1 MSVPYIRHA
10 SEGGL
15 AANHTRRHR
24 SVLAKLEK
32 RLLVAIATRLPPS
45 VSSDALSALGFAC
58 MFLAAAGFAAF
69 RLSPTAGLVVVAA
82 LAGNWFGDSLDGTVA
97 RVRRQQRPRYGF
109 YVDHV
114 MDVAGTSV
122 LVGGI
127 AASGL
132 MDPCLALLLLVA
144 FLLVSAETYLAM
156 IADGVFRI
164 SFLGVGPTELR
175 IVLAAGV
182 IQAMSSPWVTVG
194 VLGRHRLFDVGG
206 TIAIV
211 GLVAT
216 FVWSAARQTRAL
228 YIAEPLPAAAAP
240 EVR

>member
-1 MSVPYIRHA
+1 MSTPCIA
-10 SEGGL
+10 PSWEGGL
-15 AANHTRRHR
+15 AANHTRRHH
-24 SVLAKLEK
+24 SVLARFEK
-32 RLLVAIATRLPPS
+32 RLLVAIATRLPQS
-45 VSSDALSALGFAC
+45 VSSDVLSTIGLVC
-58 MFLAAAGFAAF
+58 MLLAGAGFAAF
-69 RLSPTAGLVVVAA
+69 RLSPAAGLVVLAA

-109 YVDHV
+109 YLDHV
-114 MDVAGTSV
+114 IDVAGTSV

-132 MDPCLALLLLVA
+132 MNPSLALVLLVA
-144 FLLVSAETYLAM
+144 FLLVSAETYLAT

-164 SFLGVGPTELR
+164 SFLGFGPTELR

-182 IQAMSSPWVTVG
+182 IQAMSSPWITVG

-206 TIAIV
+206 AIAVI

-216 FVWSAARQTRAL
+216 FVWSAARRTRAL
-228 YIAEPLPAAAAP
+228 YIAEPLPPAGGP
-240 EVR
+240 EA